1 MGRLRIRTL
10 SAGRRLVATLLVAG
24 AAACGA
30 DDSGPQPATSP
41 GAGARAG
48 EGSGSAEKSSG
59 AEQDLVQRGKRIY
72 DVNCIACHNRD
83 PSQGGGLGP
92 AVAGSS
98 YELLEARVLR
108 AEYPPGYTPKQETR
122 LMVPLPHLEPEI
134 DALAAYLGSI
144 PE

>member
-1 MGRLRIRTL
+1 MGRLRIPTL
-10 SAGRRLVATLLVAG
+10 AAGRRLVATLLVAG
-24 AAACGA
+24 AAACGG
-30 DDSGPQPATSP
+30 DDSGPQSATSP
-41 GAGARAG
+41 D
-48 EGSGSAEKSSG
+48 SG
-59 AEQDLVQRGKRIY
+59 AQAGKGGDSAAMAPSGEQDLVKRGERIY
-72 DVNCIACHNRD
+72 NVNCIACHNRD

-108 AEYPPGYTPKQETR
+108 AEYPPGYTPKQETG